1 MPQPWIG
8 VIEGFYGREWCRS
21 DRLAA
26 AQWFAA
32 LGFDTYIYAPKSDR
46 YLRQEWRNPFS
57 PDHLAFLSEQSARY
71 QAAGVRWGLGLSPSG
86 INAGFS
92 QVDWHAL
99 ETKLAQIA
107 SCNPSCLAVLFDDMQ
122 VLSQHAA
129 GYQAELIERVNAQYP
144 AIPLLVCPSYY
155 SEDPVLERLFGA
167 RPEGYIQ
174 TVKAA
179 LPSNSSVF
187 WTGPLVCSE
196 QLTQHDIDRA
206 QSLWGDALVIWDNYP
221 VNDGRERSQHL
232 YLKPLAHR
240 SEGVSN
246 LSGHLC
252 NPMNQPRLSLSGLSG
267 LSSLHDLRDRHQITE
282 VLDAVLGRDFSTWLY
297 DWAEVFESK
306 TLDEIN
312 RSDGAQIRHQLAQFK
327 EPAVAEFRDWLEGGY
342 AFDPA
347 CLT

>member
-1 MPQPWIG
+1 MPEPWIG
-8 VIEGFYGREWCRS
+8 VIEGFYGREWRRT
-21 DRLAA
+21 DRLLA
-26 AQWFAA
+26 AQWFAD
-32 LGFDTYIYAPKSDR
+32 LGFNTYIYAPKSDR

-57 PDHLAFLSEQSARY
+57 QDHLVFLREQSARY
-71 QAAGVRWGLGLSPSG
+71 QAADVRWGLGLSPSG

-92 QVDWHAL
+92 PADWRAL
-99 ETKLAQIA
+99 ETKLEQIA

-122 VLSQHAA
+122 VLSRYTAS
-129 GYQAELIERVNAQYP
+129 YQAELIERVSVQCP

-155 SEDPVLERLFGA
+155 SQDPVLERLFGA
-167 RPEGYIQ
+167 RPDDYIQ
-174 TVKAA
+174 TVRAA

-196 QLTQHDIDRA
+196 QLTQNDIDCA
-206 QSLWGDALVIWDNYP
+206 QSLWGEALVIWDNYP

-252 NPMNQPRLSLSGLSG
+252 NPMNQPRLSVLGLSG
-267 LSSLHDLRDRHQITE
+267 LSSLHARRDPHQVKA
-282 VLDAVLGRDFSTWLY
+282 VLDVVLGPDFSTWLY
-297 DWAEVFESK
+297 DWADVCESK

-312 RSDGAQIRHQLAQFK
+312 RNYGTQIRHQLAQFND
-327 EPAVAEFRDWLEGGY
+327 PAVTEFRDWLDGQY